1 MNAQCLLFIF
11 NLNINSSQQVFYLF
25 IIYVINWVEV
35 LTNRIFEF
43 VYDEY
48 FYYWSF
54 EFETS
59 TTDVL
64 EKSSCTCGFMPDIY
78 YTVSIT
84 GHIAPITDYY

>member
-1 MNAQCLLFIF
+1 MM
-11 NLNINSSQQVFYLF
+11 STF
-25 IIYVINWVEV
+25 IIDRLN
-35 LTNRIFEF
+35 LK
-43 VYDEY
+43 
-48 FYYWSF
+48 
-54 EFETS
+54 TS